1 VQAPRK
7 ACRTQIRACHS
18 KHVAD
23 DPQQYRVTIDID
35 RVVDP
40 IDLGG
45 KGHRDPLTPTLTRS
59 NSQQPEPA
67 PHS

>member
-1 VQAPRK
+1 VNGAGAAQSPAAPEF
-7 ACRTQIRACHS
+7 RACHS

-23 DPQQYRVTIDID
+23 DPQQWRVIIDID

-45 KGHRDPLTPTLTRS
+45 KGHRDPLTPIR
-59 NSQQPEPA
+59 
-67 PHS
+67 HSLQ